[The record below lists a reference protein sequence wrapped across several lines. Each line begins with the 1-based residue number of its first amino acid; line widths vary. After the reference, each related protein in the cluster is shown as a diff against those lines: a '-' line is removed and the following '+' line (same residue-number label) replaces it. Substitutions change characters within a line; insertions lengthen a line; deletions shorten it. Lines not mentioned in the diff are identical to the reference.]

1 MLCVAAGW
9 SFAFKTTSM
18 VSGPAPIGSGTG
30 HLRAGFS
37 NSWWKA
43 ENAEGDGAFPEH
55 LHPSTGCRHAR
66 KQHDPRRPLIKDKDS
81 GRWHSFGITKAWLQC
96 DNSHYGED
104 LCFHAATLSGQK
116 EPLRR
121 R

>member
-55 LHPSTGCRHAR
+55 LHPSTMLTGAFI
-66 KQHDPRRPLIKDKDS
+66 DFAEPRRRAFPRNAILPVQRQRTD
-81 GRWHSFGITKAWLQC
+81 GRA
-96 DNSHYGED
+96 
-104 LCFHAATLSGQK
+104 
-116 EPLRR
+116 
-121 R
+121 